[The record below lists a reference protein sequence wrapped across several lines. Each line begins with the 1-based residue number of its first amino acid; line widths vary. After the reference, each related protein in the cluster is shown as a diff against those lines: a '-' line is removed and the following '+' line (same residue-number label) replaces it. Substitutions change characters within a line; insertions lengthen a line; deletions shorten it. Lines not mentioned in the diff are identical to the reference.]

1 MNQNKIEEMAEEK
14 ELRQTRL
21 NLRLSNNG
29 VSTEFGPYRAVR
41 NFVEF

>member
-1 MNQNKIEEMAEEK
+1 MSMNNDERLFMMMATIEQ
-14 ELRQTRL
+14 LV
-21 NLRLSNNG
+21 G